1 MNLSYELKEK
11 LLLLKR
17 EIQKIEEFVN
27 FKFFNIEDIE
37 EEQIGYSI
45 DQDGNFLVSGKE
57 GSWESGWIVIGC
69 ENLCGDPIIMD
80 IKEEGFPISLLM
92 HGMGDWSGGTYLSES
107 IDKFINEIKCINN
120 FISEKSM
127 KNTNPRITCRE
138 LDDLIYDI
146 IEKNEY
152 GDVDIWKDMLEPIY
166 TSTKEYEDTIINKV
180 KIMSKEGMKI
190 NEISTALNM
199 SVKDTYEYLKN

>member
-1 MNLSYELKEK
+1 MKK
-11 LLLLKR
+11 
-17 EIQKIEEFVN
+17 FVN